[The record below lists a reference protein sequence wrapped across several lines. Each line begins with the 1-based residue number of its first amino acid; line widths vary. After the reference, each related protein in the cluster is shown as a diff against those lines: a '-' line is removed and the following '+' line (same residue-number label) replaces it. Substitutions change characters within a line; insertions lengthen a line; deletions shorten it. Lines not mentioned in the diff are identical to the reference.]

1 MADQSERDRLDN
13 VAPGDIITLR
23 PSDEPGAA
31 AGQYKVVHKDLNE
44 TSTTIVV
51 TLETDDGGDPRPRVA
66 GRHGR
71 EPVTGIKVGIGAESH
86 PPTPRFVTSGPPAAW
101 QLL

>member
-23 PSDEPGAA
+23 PTGEPGTV

-44 TSTTIVV
+44 TSATATIVV
-51 TLETDDGGDPRPRVA
+51 TLETDDGQTLDLELPADTVVNRSL
-66 GRHGR
+66 
-71 EPVTGIKVGIGAESH
+71 ESKWESAQS
-86 PPTPRFVTSGPPAAW
+86 PTPHEGS
-101 QLL
+101 

>member
-51 TLETDDGGDPRPRVA
+51 TLETDDGETLDLELPADTVVNRSL
-66 GRHGR
+66 
-71 EPVTGIKVGIGAESH
+71 ESKWESAQS
-86 PPTPRFVTSGPPAAW
+86 PTPHRGS
-101 QLL
+101 